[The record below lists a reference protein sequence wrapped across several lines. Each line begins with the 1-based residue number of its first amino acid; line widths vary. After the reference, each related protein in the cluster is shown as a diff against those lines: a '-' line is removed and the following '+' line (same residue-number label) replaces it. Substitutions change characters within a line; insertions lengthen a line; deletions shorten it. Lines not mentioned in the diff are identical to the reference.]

1 MSDFD
6 IFYYLCNIEI
16 RHKITIMNKEYYMK
30 VGDKLIEI
38 ANPKMNANKR
48 KYINKASENYDK
60 AASKVIKTIFT
71 LNTNR
76 NKDSEEIYEGLKGQ
90 ILLNKLGKI
99 KRKSYHTVNDDF
111 WIYIEDL
118 NPQQVVLLIYI
129 SCHLDYNSNVFV
141 ADYEQISNDLHLSLS
156 RTKNL
161 FTELLAIPNQIIA
174 KTNIAKVYLINHNVL
189 FRGSYDEFIEIY
201 NELYDG
207 EQACFDDKNRVIIG

>member
-1 MSDFD
+1 
-6 IFYYLCNIEI
+6 
-16 RHKITIMNKEYYMK
+16 MNQKYYMK
-30 VGDKLIEI
+30 IGDKLIEI
-38 ANPKMNANKR
+38 ANPNMNANKR
-48 KYINKASENYDK
+48 RYINKASENYDK

-207 EQACFDDKNRVIIG
+207 EQACFDDKNRVIIA

>member
-1 MSDFD
+1 
-6 IFYYLCNIEI
+6 
-16 RHKITIMNKEYYMK
+16 MK
-30 VGDKLIEI
+30 VGNKLIEI

-48 KYINKASENYDK
+48 RDINKASENYDK
-60 AASKVIKTIFT
+60 VASKVIKTIFT

-76 NKDSEEIYEGLKGQ
+76 NKDSEEMYEGLKGQ
-90 ILLNKLGKI
+90 ILLNKLGKV

-207 EQACFDDKNRVIIG
+207 EQACFDDKNRVIIA

>member
-1 MSDFD
+1 
-6 IFYYLCNIEI
+6 
-16 RHKITIMNKEYYMK
+16 MK

-38 ANPKMNANKR
+38 ANSNMNANKR
-48 KYINKASENYDK
+48 RYINKASENYDK

-76 NKDSEEIYEGLKGQ
+76 NKDSEEVYEGIKGQ

-141 ADYEQISNDLHLSLS
+141 ADYKQISNDLHLSLS

-189 FRGSYDEFIEIY
+189 FRGSYDEFIDIY

-207 EQACFDDKNRVIIG
+207 EQACFDDKNRVIIA

>member
-1 MSDFD
+1 
-6 IFYYLCNIEI
+6 
-16 RHKITIMNKEYYMK
+16 MNQKCYMK
-30 VGDKLIEI
+30 VGNKLIKI

-48 KYINKASENYDK
+48 RYINKASENYDK

-207 EQACFDDKNRVIIG
+207 KQACFDDKNRVIIA

>member
-1 MSDFD
+1 
-6 IFYYLCNIEI
+6 
-16 RHKITIMNKEYYMK
+16 MNQKYYMK
-30 VGDKLIEI
+30 VKDELIEI
-38 ANPKMNANKR
+38 ANPKINANKR
-48 KYINKASENYDK
+48 RYINKASETYDK

-129 SCHLDYNSNVFV
+129 SCHLDYNSNVFI

-189 FRGSYDEFIEIY
+189 FRGSYDEFIDIY

-207 EQACFDDKNRVIIG
+207 EQACFDDKNRVIIA

>member
-1 MSDFD
+1 
-6 IFYYLCNIEI
+6 
-16 RHKITIMNKEYYMK
+16 MNQKYYMK
-30 VGDKLIEI
+30 VEDKLIEI

-48 KYINKASENYDK
+48 RYINKASENYDK

-141 ADYEQISNDLHLSLS
+141 ADYEQISKDLHLSLS
-156 RTKNL
+156 RTKHL
-161 FTELLAIPNQIIA
+161 FTELLAIPNQIIV

-189 FRGSYDEFIEIY
+189 FRGSYDEFIDIY

-207 EQACFDDKNRVIIG
+207 EQACFDDKNRVIIA

>member
-1 MSDFD
+1 
-6 IFYYLCNIEI
+6 
-16 RHKITIMNKEYYMK
+16 MNQKYYMK
-30 VGDKLIEI
+30 VEDKLIEI

-48 KYINKASENYDK
+48 RYINKASENYDK

-129 SCHLDYNSNVFV
+129 SCHLDYNSNVFI

-161 FTELLAIPNQIIA
+161 FTELLAIPNQIIV

-189 FRGSYDEFIEIY
+189 FRGSYDEFIDIY

-207 EQACFDDKNRVIIG
+207 EQACFDDKNRVIIA

>member
-1 MSDFD
+1 
-6 IFYYLCNIEI
+6 
-16 RHKITIMNKEYYMK
+16 MNKEYYMK

-48 KYINKASENYDK
+48 RYINKASENYDK

-161 FTELLAIPNQIIA
+161 FTELLAIPNQIIV

>member
-1 MSDFD
+1 
-6 IFYYLCNIEI
+6 
-16 RHKITIMNKEYYMK
+16 MNQKYYMK
-30 VGDKLIEI
+30 VGDELIEI

-48 KYINKASENYDK
+48 RYINKASEYYDE
-60 AASKVIKTIFT
+60 ATSKVIKTIFT

-141 ADYEQISNDLHLSLS
+141 ADYEKISNDLHLSLS

-174 KTNIAKVYLINHNVL
+174 KTNIAKVYLINHNLL

-207 EQACFDDKNRVIIG
+207 EQACFDDKNRVIIV

>member
-1 MSDFD
+1 
-6 IFYYLCNIEI
+6 
-16 RHKITIMNKEYYMK
+16 MK

-48 KYINKASENYDK
+48 RYINKASENYDK

-141 ADYEQISNDLHLSLS
+141 ADYEQISKDLHLSLS
-156 RTKNL
+156 RTKHL
-161 FTELLAIPNQIIA
+161 FTELLAIPNQIIV

-189 FRGSYDEFIEIY
+189 FRGSYDEFIDIY

-207 EQACFDDKNRVIIG
+207 EQACFDDKNRVIIA

>member
-1 MSDFD
+1 
-6 IFYYLCNIEI
+6 
-16 RHKITIMNKEYYMK
+16 MNQKYYMK
-30 VGDKLIEI
+30 VEDKLIEI

-48 KYINKASENYDK
+48 RYINKASENYDK

-129 SCHLDYNSNVFV
+129 SCQLDYNSNVFV
-141 ADYEQISNDLHLSLS
+141 DDYEQISNDLHLSLS

-207 EQACFDDKNRVIIG
+207 EQACFDDKNRVIIA

>member
-1 MSDFD
+1 
-6 IFYYLCNIEI
+6 
-16 RHKITIMNKEYYMK
+16 MNQKYCMK

-48 KYINKASENYDK
+48 RYINKASENYDK

-141 ADYEQISNDLHLSLS
+141 ADYEQISKDLHLSLS

-161 FTELLAIPNQIIA
+161 FTELLAIHNQIIA
-174 KTNIAKVYLINHNVL
+174 KTNIAKVYLINHNLL
-189 FRGSYDEFIEIY
+189 FRGSYDEFIDIY

-207 EQACFDDKNRVIIG
+207 EQACFDDKNRVIIV

>member
-1 MSDFD
+1 
-6 IFYYLCNIEI
+6 
-16 RHKITIMNKEYYMK
+16 MNQKYYMK
-30 VGDKLIEI
+30 VEDKLIEI

-48 KYINKASENYDK
+48 RYINKASENYDK

-207 EQACFDDKNRVIIG
+207 EQACFDDKNRVIIA

>member
-1 MSDFD
+1 
-6 IFYYLCNIEI
+6 
-16 RHKITIMNKEYYMK
+16 MK
-30 VGDKLIEI
+30 VGNKLIEI

-48 KYINKASENYDK
+48 RDINKASENYDK
-60 AASKVIKTIFT
+60 VASKVIKTIFT

-90 ILLNKLGKI
+90 ILLNKLGKV

-207 EQACFDDKNRVIIG
+207 EQACFDDKNRVIIA

>member
-1 MSDFD
+1 MNQK
-6 IFYYLCNIEI
+6 YCM
-16 RHKITIMNKEYYMK
+16 KI
-30 VGDKLIEI
+30 GDKLIEI

-48 KYINKASENYDK
+48 RYINKASDNYDK

-76 NKDSEEIYEGLKGQ
+76 NKGSEEIYEGLKGQ

-174 KTNIAKVYLINHNVL
+174 KTNIVKVYLINHNVL

-207 EQACFDDKNRVIIG
+207 EQACFDDKNRVIIV

>member
-1 MSDFD
+1 
-6 IFYYLCNIEI
+6 
-16 RHKITIMNKEYYMK
+16 MK
-30 VGDKLIEI
+30 LGDKLIEI

-48 KYINKASENYDK
+48 RYINKASENYDK
-60 AASKVIKTIFT
+60 AARKVIKTIFT

-90 ILLNKLGKI
+90 ILLNKPGKI
-99 KRKSYHTVNDDF
+99 KRKSCHTVNDDF

>member
-1 MSDFD
+1 
-6 IFYYLCNIEI
+6 
-16 RHKITIMNKEYYMK
+16 MNQKYYMK
-30 VGDKLIEI
+30 VEDKLIEI

-48 KYINKASENYDK
+48 RYINKASENYDK

-76 NKDSEEIYEGLKGQ
+76 NKDSEEVYEGIKGQ

-141 ADYEQISNDLHLSLS
+141 ADYKQISNDLHLSLS

-189 FRGSYDEFIEIY
+189 FRGSYDEFIDIY

-207 EQACFDDKNRVIIG
+207 EQACFDDKNRVIIA

>member
-1 MSDFD
+1 
-6 IFYYLCNIEI
+6 
-16 RHKITIMNKEYYMK
+16 MNQKYYMK
-30 VGDKLIEI
+30 VEDKLIEI

-48 KYINKASENYDK
+48 RYINKASENYDK

-189 FRGSYDEFIEIY
+189 FRGSYDEFIDIY

-207 EQACFDDKNRVIIG
+207 EQACFDDKNRVIIV

>member
-1 MSDFD
+1 
-6 IFYYLCNIEI
+6 
-16 RHKITIMNKEYYMK
+16 MK
-30 VGDKLIEI
+30 LEDKLIEI

-48 KYINKASENYDK
+48 RYINKASENYDK

-161 FTELLAIPNQIIA
+161 FTELLAIPNQIIV

>member
-1 MSDFD
+1 MNQK
-6 IFYYLCNIEI
+6 YCM
-16 RHKITIMNKEYYMK
+16 KI
-30 VGDKLIEI
+30 GDKLIEI

-48 KYINKASENYDK
+48 RYINKASENYDK

-90 ILLNKLGKI
+90 ILLNKVGKI

-118 NPQQVVLLIYI
+118 NPQQVILLIYI

-156 RTKNL
+156 RIKHL

-207 EQACFDDKNRVIIG
+207 EQACFDDKNRVIIA

>member
-1 MSDFD
+1 
-6 IFYYLCNIEI
+6 
-16 RHKITIMNKEYYMK
+16 MNQKYYMK
-30 VGDKLIEI
+30 IEDKLIEI

-48 KYINKASENYDK
+48 RYINKASENYDK

-76 NKDSEEIYEGLKGQ
+76 NKDSEEVYEGIKGQ

-161 FTELLAIPNQIIA
+161 FTELLAIPNQIIV

-189 FRGSYDEFIEIY
+189 FRGSYDEFIDIY

-207 EQACFDDKNRVIIG
+207 EQACFDDKNRVIIA

>member
-1 MSDFD
+1 
-6 IFYYLCNIEI
+6 
-16 RHKITIMNKEYYMK
+16 MNQKYYMK
-30 VGDKLIEI
+30 LEDKLIEI

-161 FTELLAIPNQIIA
+161 FTELLAIPNQIIV

-207 EQACFDDKNRVIIG
+207 EQACFDDKNRVIIA

>member
-1 MSDFD
+1 
-6 IFYYLCNIEI
+6 
-16 RHKITIMNKEYYMK
+16 MK

-48 KYINKASENYDK
+48 RYINKASENYDK

-141 ADYEQISNDLHLSLS
+141 ANYEQISNDLHLSLS

-207 EQACFDDKNRVIIG
+207 EQACFDDKNRVIIA

>member
-1 MSDFD
+1 
-6 IFYYLCNIEI
+6 
-16 RHKITIMNKEYYMK
+16 MNQKYYMK
-30 VGDKLIEI
+30 LEDKLIEI

-48 KYINKASENYDK
+48 RYINKASENYDK

-161 FTELLAIPNQIIA
+161 FTELLAIPNQIIV

>member
-1 MSDFD
+1 
-6 IFYYLCNIEI
+6 
-16 RHKITIMNKEYYMK
+16 MNQKYYMK
-30 VGDKLIEI
+30 VEDKLIEI

-48 KYINKASENYDK
+48 RYINKASENYDK

-129 SCHLDYNSNVFV
+129 SCHLDYNSNVFI

-161 FTELLAIPNQIIA
+161 FTELLAIPNQIIV

-207 EQACFDDKNRVIIG
+207 EQACFDDKNRVIIA

>member
-1 MSDFD
+1 MK
-6 IFYYLCNIEI
+6 IE
-16 RHKITIMNKEYYMK
+16 
-30 VGDKLIEI
+30 DKLIEI

-48 KYINKASENYDK
+48 RYINKASENYDK
-60 AASKVIKTIFT
+60 AASKVIKTVFT

-76 NKDSEEIYEGLKGQ
+76 NKDSEEVYEGIKGQ

-161 FTELLAIPNQIIA
+161 FTELLAIPNQIIV

-189 FRGSYDEFIEIY
+189 FRGSYDEFIDIY

-207 EQACFDDKNRVIIG
+207 EQACFDDKNRVVIA

>member
-1 MSDFD
+1 
-6 IFYYLCNIEI
+6 
-16 RHKITIMNKEYYMK
+16 MNQKYYMK
-30 VGDKLIEI
+30 LGDKLIEI

-48 KYINKASENYDK
+48 RYINKASENYDK

-207 EQACFDDKNRVIIG
+207 EQACFDDKNRVIIA

>member
-1 MSDFD
+1 
-6 IFYYLCNIEI
+6 
-16 RHKITIMNKEYYMK
+16 MNQKYYMK
-30 VGDKLIEI
+30 LEDKLIEI

-48 KYINKASENYDK
+48 RYINKASENYDK

-161 FTELLAIPNQIIA
+161 FTELLAIPNQIIV

-189 FRGSYDEFIEIY
+189 FRGSYDEFIAIY

>member
-1 MSDFD
+1 
-6 IFYYLCNIEI
+6 
-16 RHKITIMNKEYYMK
+16 MNQKYYMK
-30 VGDKLIEI
+30 LEDKLIEI

-48 KYINKASENYDK
+48 RYINKASENYDK

-76 NKDSEEIYEGLKGQ
+76 NKDSEEVYEGIKGQ

-161 FTELLAIPNQIIA
+161 FTELLAIPNQIIV

>member
-1 MSDFD
+1 
-6 IFYYLCNIEI
+6 
-16 RHKITIMNKEYYMK
+16 MK
-30 VGDKLIEI
+30 VGNKLIEI

-48 KYINKASENYDK
+48 RYINKASENYDK
-60 AASKVIKTIFT
+60 VASKVIKTIFT

-90 ILLNKLGKI
+90 ILLNKLGKV

-207 EQACFDDKNRVIIG
+207 EQACFDDKNRVIIA

>member
-1 MSDFD
+1 
-6 IFYYLCNIEI
+6 
-16 RHKITIMNKEYYMK
+16 MNQKYYMK
-30 VGDKLIEI
+30 VEDKLIEI

-48 KYINKASENYDK
+48 RYINKASENYDK

-161 FTELLAIPNQIIA
+161 FTELLAIPNQIIV

-207 EQACFDDKNRVIIG
+207 EQACFDDKNRVIIA

>member
-1 MSDFD
+1 
-6 IFYYLCNIEI
+6 
-16 RHKITIMNKEYYMK
+16 MNQKYCMK

-48 KYINKASENYDK
+48 RYINKASENYDK
-60 AASKVIKTIFT
+60 AASKIIKTIFT

-174 KTNIAKVYLINHNVL
+174 KTNITKVYLINHNVL

-207 EQACFDDKNRVIIG
+207 EQACFDDKNRVIIV

>member
-1 MSDFD
+1 MNQK
-6 IFYYLCNIEI
+6 YCM
-16 RHKITIMNKEYYMK
+16 KI
-30 VGDKLIEI
+30 GDKLIEI
-38 ANPKMNANKR
+38 ANPKINANKR
-48 KYINKASENYDK
+48 RYINKASENYDK

-90 ILLNKLGKI
+90 ILLNKIGKI

-118 NPQQVVLLIYI
+118 NPQQVILLIYI

-207 EQACFDDKNRVIIG
+207 EQACFDDKNRVIIA

>member
-1 MSDFD
+1 
-6 IFYYLCNIEI
+6 
-16 RHKITIMNKEYYMK
+16 MNQKYCMK

-48 KYINKASENYDK
+48 RYISKASENYDK

-118 NPQQVVLLIYI
+118 NPQQVILLIYI

-141 ADYEQISNDLHLSLS
+141 ADYEKISNDLHLSLS

-207 EQACFDDKNRVIIG
+207 EQACFDDKNRVIIA

>member
-1 MSDFD
+1 
-6 IFYYLCNIEI
+6 
-16 RHKITIMNKEYYMK
+16 MNQKYYMK
-30 VGDKLIEI
+30 IGDKLIEI

-48 KYINKASENYDK
+48 RYINKASDNYDK

-76 NKDSEEIYEGLKGQ
+76 NKDSEEVYEGLKGQ

-118 NPQQVVLLIYI
+118 NPYQIVLLIYI
-129 SCHLDYNSNVFV
+129 SCHLEYNSNVYI
-141 ADYEQISNDLHLSLS
+141 ANYEQIANDLHLSVS
-156 RTKNL
+156 RIQHL
-161 FTELLAIPNQIIA
+161 FIELIAIPNQIIA
-174 KTNIAKVYLINHNVL
+174 KTNIAKVYLINHNIL
-189 FRGSYDEFIEIY
+189 FRGSYDEFIDIY

-207 EQACFDDKNRVIIG
+207 EQANLDDKNRVIIV

>member
-1 MSDFD
+1 
-6 IFYYLCNIEI
+6 
-16 RHKITIMNKEYYMK
+16 MNQKYCIK

-38 ANPKMNANKR
+38 ANPKMNANNR
-48 KYINKASENYDK
+48 RYINKASENYDK

-156 RTKNL
+156 RIKHL
-161 FTELLAIPNQIIA
+161 FAELLAIPNQIIV

-207 EQACFDDKNRVIIG
+207 EQACFDDKNRVIIA

>member
-1 MSDFD
+1 
-6 IFYYLCNIEI
+6 
-16 RHKITIMNKEYYMK
+16 MNQKYYMK
-30 VGDKLIEI
+30 VEDKLIQI

-48 KYINKASENYDK
+48 RYINKASENYDK

-76 NKDSEEIYEGLKGQ
+76 NKDSEEVYEGIKGQ

-161 FTELLAIPNQIIA
+161 FTELLAIPNQIIV

-189 FRGSYDEFIEIY
+189 FRGSYDEFIDIY

-207 EQACFDDKNRVIIG
+207 EQACFDDKNRVIIV

>member
-1 MSDFD
+1 
-6 IFYYLCNIEI
+6 
-16 RHKITIMNKEYYMK
+16 MK

-48 KYINKASENYDK
+48 RYINKASENYDK

-76 NKDSEEIYEGLKGQ
+76 NKDSEEVYEGLKGQ

-189 FRGSYDEFIEIY
+189 FRGSYDEFIDIY

-207 EQACFDDKNRVIIG
+207 EQACFDDKNRVIIA

>member
-1 MSDFD
+1 
-6 IFYYLCNIEI
+6 
-16 RHKITIMNKEYYMK
+16 MNQKYYMK
-30 VGDKLIEI
+30 VEDKLIEI

-48 KYINKASENYDK
+48 RYINKASENYDK

-141 ADYEQISNDLHLSLS
+141 ADYDKISNDLHLSLS

-207 EQACFDDKNRVIIG
+207 EQACFDDKNRVIIA